1 MAFPLLPIV
10 LALIAGLLSQIAFKL
25 PLLLSLLFFFAAF
38 LAAWFFYWRRRHTLS
53 FVIALAGFF
62 FFGASYYYLQHQAFE
77 ANPLRALATEDYLD
91 LEGKVKKTPALTSD
105 RFQLLLETE
114 KVSFE
119 GKERPIK
126 GLVQVSFPLSSGLPR
141 PEVLAGDKVRVSARL
156 LRDDDFSNFSPSV
169 SLIVMKSRGIHRR
182 AYAKS
187 LRLLQPLGPPDK
199 FSLLRPISSLHRA
212 WQKKIEHHF
221 PAENSLSPEGAF
233 LEALLLGERGRLAEA
248 TVQTLQQSGL
258 FHLIAISGAHIAIIS
273 FFLFHLLRL
282 CRLPVPLRSIFII
295 AALIFYALLVEGRP
309 SVIRATTMTI
319 IYLLG
324 KLLWKD
330 THLLNTLS
338 AAALFL
344 LLVNPLQLVEAG
356 FILTFMA
363 TLTIII
369 FFPRLKQHLPILP
382 WRLTD
387 LLILSVA
394 AQLGVLPF
402 IAYSFNRITL
412 SSLILNLAAV
422 PLIGLTMAMG
432 WLFLMASL
440 LSSTI
445 GNFLAL
451 LIKGLVRLFFFW
463 SQLLEGF
470 KPLSYRIPPPPI
482 WVIAGYFLFLFL
494 LISRRRF
501 RWQKML
507 LGSGFALFL
516 FLLLLHPFPST
527 TKYLRLTLLDVG
539 QGESIL
545 VEFPGKEKMLVDGGG
560 LEGDSFDVGEY
571 VVSPFLWRCGLKKI
585 DYLVLTHGH
594 PDHLNGLRA
603 VVSNF
608 KIKEFWEAVTPEG
621 NKTYEEIGAK
631 LPSTTRR
638 RRLFRGER
646 LTVAGLSLEVLH
658 PPAPTK
664 NPAPV
669 SNEDS
674 LVFRLRGEKGLVLFT
689 ADIGEKSEQELVN
702 LGFELLAAVL
712 KSPHHGSR
720 TSSSEVF
727 LEAVKPEIILI
738 SAGRGN
744 IYGVPHPEI
753 LERYQKL
760 GVKIYRTDRDGAIEL
775 TFKSSQI
782 LIRTSRSHLRE
793 VVNL

>member
-10 LALIAGLLSQIAFKL
+10 LAIIAGLLSQIAFNL
-25 PLLLSLLFFFAAF
+25 PLVFVILFFLAAV
-38 LAAWFFYWRRRHTLS
+38 LLAWFFYFQHRHTLS
-53 FVIALAGFF
+53 FIIALAGFL
-62 FFGASYYYLQHQAFE
+62 FFGASYYYLQNQAFE
-77 ANPLRALATEDYLD
+77 ANPLRSISTEDYLD
-91 LEGKVKKTPALTSD
+91 LEGEVKKTPTLTAD
-105 RFQLLLETE
+105 RLQLLLKTK

-119 GKERPIK
+119 GKERQIK
-126 GLVQVSFPLSSGLPR
+126 GLVQVSFPLSSDIPR
-141 PEVLAGDKVRVSARL
+141 PEILAGDKVRVSARL

-169 SLIVMKSRGIHRR
+169 SLTVMKSRGIHRR
-182 AYAKS
+182 GYAKS
-187 LRLLQPLGPPDK
+187 LRLLEPLGPPDK
-199 FSLLRPISSLHRA
+199 FSLLRTISGLHRA

-233 LEALLLGERGRLAEA
+233 LEALLLGERGRLSES
-248 TVQTLQQSGL
+248 TIQNLQQSGL

-282 CRLPVPLRSIFII
+282 CRLSVPQRSIFII
-295 AALIFYALLVEGRP
+295 AALTFYALLVEGRP

-324 KLLWKD
+324 RLLWKD
-330 THLLNTLS
+330 THLLNTLA

-369 FFPRLKQHLPILP
+369 FFPRLKRYLPILP

-387 LLILSVA
+387 LFVLSVA

-402 IAYSFNRITL
+402 VAYSFNRITL
-412 SSLILNLAAV
+412 SGLILNLAAV

-432 WLFLMASL
+432 WLFLVASWF
-440 LSSTI
+440 SSSI
-445 GNFLAL
+445 GTLLAL
-451 LIKGLVRLFFFW
+451 LVKWLVRLFFFW

-501 RWQKML
+501 RFQKML
-507 LGSGFALFL
+507 LGLGFSLFL
-516 FLLLLHPFPST
+516 FLLLLHPFPTST
-527 TKYLRLTLLDVG
+527 KHLRLTLLDVG

-545 VEFPGKEKMLVDGGG
+545 VEFPGKEKMLIDGGG
-560 LEGDSFDVGEY
+560 FHDDSFDVGEY
-571 VVSPFLWRCGLKKI
+571 VVSPFLWRRGLKKI
-585 DYLVLTHGH
+585 DYLVLSHGH

-603 VVSNF
+603 VVNNF

-621 NKTYEEIGAK
+621 NKTYEEITAK
-631 LPSTTRR
+631 LPPTSRR
-638 RRLFRGER
+638 RHLFRSEQ
-646 LTVAGLSLEVLH
+646 LNVAGLTLEVLH
-658 PPAPTK
+658 PPAQTK
-664 NPAPV
+664 NPASV

-674 LVFRLRGEKGLVLFT
+674 LVFRLHEKKGLVLLT
-689 ADIGEKSEQELVN
+689 GDIGEKSEQDLVN
-702 LGFELLAAVL
+702 LGFDLPAVVL

-720 TSSSEVF
+720 TSSSELF
-727 LEAVKPEIILI
+727 LEAVKPKIIII

-744 IYGVPHPEI
+744 LYGVPHPEI
-753 LERYQKL
+753 VERYRKL
-760 GVKIYRTDRDGAIEL
+760 GAKIYRTDRDGAIEL
-775 TFKSSQI
+775 TFKSSRI
-782 LIRTSRSHLRE
+782 LIRTSRSHLEE
-793 VVNL
+793 VIDF